1 MTQSAKTPRQ
11 SIRTLNI
18 VGFAAIAV
26 MIGGVGGWAATTQL
40 SGAVIAP
47 GTVVVESNTK
57 KVQHPTGG
65 IVGEIFVKEGS
76 SVEAGQVVVRLDD
89 TLTKATLGIVRSQ
102 LEEFTAREARLLAE
116 RDDTTAIA
124 FPDILIAR
132 RSEPTVAAA
141 MAGEEKLFESRSNTR
156 TGQKGLLRERIAQT
170 QEEIRGL
177 SAQLEGKEKEIR
189 FIGEELVGVAD
200 LFQKNLIP
208 IIRYMQLQRD
218 QARLQGERGQLIADI
233 ARARGKIGELE
244 LQIIQIDRDFRTD
257 LLRDLR
263 DAQGKIAELR
273 ERFTSA
279 EDQLKRIDIR
289 APQSGTVHQ
298 LSVFTVGG
306 VIAAGDAIMLVVP
319 HADELVVEAKV
330 APSDID
336 QIVVGAKAAV
346 RIMAGNQRTTPEIN
360 GVLTRIGA
368 DLTREQGTAMQPG
381 QSYYLVR
388 LALSEE
394 EVKRLGDL
402 RLLPGMQAESFIE
415 TYARTPLQYLLKP
428 LRDQIARTFRER

>member
-1 MTQSAKTPRQ
+1 MTRDTQSPRQ
-11 SIRTLNI
+11 SIRALNI
-18 VGFAAIAV
+18 VGFTAMAV
-26 MIGGVGGWAATTQL
+26 MIGGVGGWAAFMQL

-76 SVEAGQVVVRLDD
+76 SVEAGQIVVRLDD

-102 LEEFTAREARLLAE
+102 LEETTARQSRLLAE
-116 RDDTTAIA
+116 RDDAAAIV
-124 FPDILIAR
+124 FPDSLTAR
-132 RSEPTVAAA
+132 RGEPTVAAA
-141 MAGEEKLFESRSNTR
+141 MAGEEKLFESRRNTR
-156 TGQKGLLRERIAQT
+156 TGQQGLLRERIAQT

-263 DAQGKIAELR
+263 DAQGKIAELK

-279 EDQLKRIDIR
+279 EDQLKRIEIR
-289 APQSGTVHQ
+289 APQAGTVHQ
-298 LSVFTVGG
+298 LAVFTVGG
-306 VIAAGDAIMLVVP
+306 VISAGDAIMLIVP

-330 APSDID
+330 APPESDSARHGR
-336 QIVVGAKAAV
+336 Q
-346 RIMAGNQRTTPEIN
+346 P
-360 GVLTRIGA
+360 A
-368 DLTREQGTAMQPG
+368 DDT
-381 QSYYLVR
+381 
-388 LALSEE
+388 
-394 EVKRLGDL
+394 
-402 RLLPGMQAESFIE
+402 
-415 TYARTPLQYLLKP
+415 
-428 LRDQIARTFRER
+428 RDQRCANPDRRRPHTRTGHSGATRPELLSGPARALGGGGEAPRRPAPPTGHAGGELY